1 MGHEVSLQAAA
12 AILISHLS
20 RVFQDIYCSLQ
31 VLLLGQFSDLL
42 ISTTEESLLE
52 ECLRKA

>member
-42 ISTTEESLLE
+42 ISTIEESLLE